1 VGFTVILYK
10 NFNEDIIKF
19 LGYGKDIKYDNYSV
33 IKINRLIEITKF
45 RDYIYTNANTLLERK
60 LIKFK
65 EIK

>member
-1 VGFTVILYK
+1 MIRF
-10 NFNEDIIKF
+10 
-19 LGYGKDIKYDNYSV
+19 GKDIKFDNYSV